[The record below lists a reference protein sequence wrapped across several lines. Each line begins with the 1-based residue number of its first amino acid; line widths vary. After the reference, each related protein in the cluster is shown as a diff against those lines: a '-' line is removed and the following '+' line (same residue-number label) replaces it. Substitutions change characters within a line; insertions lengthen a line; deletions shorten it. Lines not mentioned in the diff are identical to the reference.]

1 MSGRACNAFDLIEM
15 MRQKAPEYLDLLT
28 ATTEAEFEKAFDSIL
43 QVAVMHLEAN
53 KNNFSKLDEE
63 GLSAVLVA
71 NLSIPGL
78 SVSQETHSNGHVD
91 LTIEA
96 DHCMPARKKLGEA
109 KIYDGPAYHI
119 KGLEQLLGRYST
131 GREGRGLLIVYY
143 RKANIA
149 GLVMNLRN
157 KMDEDLPLNQQYPTM
172 DHKLK
177 WSFLSTHAH
186 TCGDNFE
193 VGHVG
198 CNLHIEKESGKQNRA
213 ASVP

>member
-1 MSGRACNAFDLIEM
+1 MSGTAGNAFELIET
-15 MRQKAPEYLDLLT
+15 MRQKAPEYIDLLT
-28 ATTEAEFEKAFDSIL
+28 AITDAEFEKAFDAIL
-43 QVAVMHLEAN
+43 ERAVMHLEAN
-53 KNNFSKLDEE
+53 KKNFSKLDEE

-71 NLSIPGL
+71 RLSIPGL

-119 KGLEQLLGRYST
+119 KGLGQLLGRYCT

-149 GLVMNLRN
+149 GLVQTLR
-157 KMDEDLPLNQQYPTM
+157 KTMDDDLPLDQQGPTI
-172 DHKLK
+172 DHMLK
-177 WSFLSTHAH
+177 WSFLSTHNH
-186 TCGDNFE
+186 TCGDNLQ
-193 VGHVG
+193 VGHIG
-198 CNLHIEKESGKQNRA
+198 CNLYID
-213 ASVP
+213 